1 MPLSLAIAGAGLI
14 GRAHVERVRRS
25 GDCRLA
31 AIADPLPEAAAYA
44 GALGVV
50 HYAELEAMLAAERL
64 DGVIVATP
72 NIAHAPNALACIAR
86 GLPVLIEK
94 PLAESLANAERIV
107 EAAER
112 AHVPVLVG
120 HHRRH
125 NPILKQARD
134 VVRNGGIGRIA
145 TVSASAVFL
154 KPDPYF
160 DTAWRR
166 EPGGGP
172 VLINL
177 IHAIDDLR
185 FLLGEIAEIRAIG
198 SNALRGFPVEDT
210 AAAVLR
216 FESGALG
223 TLVLSDAAAA
233 PWSWELT
240 SGENP
245 SYPQQPEDCYLIA
258 GTAGSLAVP
267 SLRQWRYR
275 GERSWIAPLTAE
287 RPDRPKADPLERQLA
302 HFCQVI
308 RGEATPIIDGRDAF
322 RTLAATLMLQDGAV
336 PSAGGRGDGNA

>member
-1 MPLSLAIAGAGLI
+1 MRLNLAIAGAGLI
-14 GRAHVERVRRS
+14 GRAHIERMRRS
-25 GDCRLA
+25 DDCRLA
-31 AIADPLPEAAAYA
+31 AIADPGPAAAAYA
-44 GALGVV
+44 GSLGVA
-50 HYAELEAMLAAERL
+50 HYADLEAMLAAERL

-72 NIAHAPNALACIAR
+72 NAAHAPNALSCIAR

-112 AHVPVLVG
+112 AGVPVLVG

-125 NPILKQARD
+125 NPLLRQAREL
-134 VVRNGGIGRIA
+134 VRSGDLGRIA

-154 KPDPYF
+154 KPDGYF

-177 IHAIDDLR
+177 IHVIDDLR
-185 FLLGEIAEIRAIG
+185 FLCGEIAEIKAIG
-198 SNALRGFPVEDT
+198 SNALRRFPVEDT
-210 AAAVLR
+210 AAAILR

-223 TLVLSDAAAA
+223 TLILSDAAAA

-240 SGENP
+240 AGENP
-245 SYPQQPEDCYLIA
+245 AYPPQPEDCYLIA
-258 GTAGSLAVP
+258 GTRGSLAVP
-267 SLRQWRYR
+267 SLRRWRYL
-275 GERSWIAPLTAE
+275 GDPGWMAPLTAE
-287 RPDRPKADPLERQLA
+287 RPERPHADPLERQLA

-308 RGEATPIIDGRDAF
+308 RGEATPVIDGRDAF
-322 RTLAATLMLQDGAV
+322 RTLAATLAV
-336 PSAGGRGDGNA
+336 HDEATPGGDGGG

>member
-1 MPLSLAIAGAGLI
+1 MSLNLGIAGAGLI
-14 GRAHVERVRRS
+14 GRAHVERMRRS
-25 GDCRLA
+25 GECRLA
-31 AIADPLPEAAAYA
+31 AIADPAPEAAAYA
-44 GALGVV
+44 GSLGVA
-50 HYAELEAMLAAERL
+50 HYADLDVMLAAERL

-72 NIAHAPNALACIAR
+72 NAAHAPNALSCIGR

-94 PLAESLANAERIV
+94 PLAETLANAERIV

-112 AHVPVLVG
+112 ARVPVLVG

-125 NPILKQARD
+125 NPILQQARD
-134 VVRNGGIGRIA
+134 IVRSGGIGRVA
-145 TVSASAVFL
+145 TVAAFAAFL

-160 DTAWRR
+160 DMAWRR

-177 IHAIDDLR
+177 IHLIDDLR
-185 FLLGEIAEIRAIG
+185 FLLGEIAEIKAIG
-198 SNALRGFPVEDT
+198 SNAIRGFPVEDS

-223 TLVLSDAAAA
+223 TIALSDAAAA

-240 SGENP
+240 AGENP
-245 SYPQQPEDCYLIA
+245 AYPQQPEDCYLIA

-267 SLRQWRYR
+267 SLRRWRYE
-275 GERSWIAPLTAE
+275 GERSWTAPLTME
-287 RPDRPKADPLERQLA
+287 RTDRPLADPLDRQLA

-308 RGEATPIIDGRDAF
+308 RGEAEPIIDGRDAF
-322 RTLAATLMLQDGAV
+322 RTLAATLRLRDGTV
-336 PSAGGRGDGNA
+336 PSAGGRDDADA